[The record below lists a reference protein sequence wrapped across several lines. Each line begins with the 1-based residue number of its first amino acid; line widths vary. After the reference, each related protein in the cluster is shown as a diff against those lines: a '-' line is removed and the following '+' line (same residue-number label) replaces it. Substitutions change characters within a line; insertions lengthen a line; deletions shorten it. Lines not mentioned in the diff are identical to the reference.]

1 MPSSTALTPR
11 RRASIWPGD
20 GNGSEFGRS
29 SSSIRVEQLAPRE
42 DGTWH
47 RGPWADAGPDSCCHR
62 DRGRGGLTIVMQK
75 HNLDIPI
82 KITPAADLAGKLS
95 TLRTRIT
102 DAEFNELCRP
112 AAFLRGGR
120 STMEDLKSEERRVG
134 KEGVRTCR
142 SRWSPY
148 NSKKKNKK

>member
-1 MPSSTALTPR
+1 MGDNPAPKGLSRGCRVLCSKSSYPRSACRKLTRQVPSSTALTPR

-82 KITPAADLAGKLS
+82 KIIPAAGLEGKLS

-102 DAEFNELCRP
+102 EPPYTELCRTQ
-112 AAFLRGGR
+112 A
-120 STMEDLKSEERRVG
+120 
-134 KEGVRTCR
+134 
-142 SRWSPY
+142 
-148 NSKKKNKK
+148 